1 MTNAEKKLTAI
12 RAAWLLVSLCACPA
26 AARSAFDIYLAAEA
40 QETEVY
46 QARPAVRART
56 AGAKNRS
63 LAGAPA
69 RRAARAIAAEYGIP
83 PRLYEALCEFE
94 SGFQFARGASG
105 EYGYAQVMP
114 ATGQM
119 LQDNGQLKNTWRYDP
134 LENLRAG
141 AVHLSNLKA
150 SLTYEELKYAK
161 RHGYNLWAILLAQY
175 NAGKAGVGR
184 HIRADS
190 KLSGKQEWYIYNVL
204 KIYNKLDR

>member
-1 MTNAEKKLTAI
+1 MTNTQKTLTAI

-40 QETEVY
+40 QESEDPQT
-46 QARPAVRART
+46 RPAAQVRA
-56 AGAKNRS
+56 AKAKNPS
-63 LAGAPA
+63 LANTTA
-69 RRAARAIAAEYGIP
+69 RKTARSIAEEYGIP

-119 LQDNGQLKNTWRYDP
+119 LQDNGQVKSTWRFDP

-150 SLTYEELKYAK
+150 SLTIEELQYAK

-175 NAGKAGVGR
+175 NAGKTGVGR
-184 HIRADS
+184 YIRADG

-204 KIYNKLDR
+204 KIYNRLDR

>member
-1 MTNAEKKLTAI
+1 MTNAQKTLTAL
-12 RAAWLLVSLCACPA
+12 RGAWLLVFLYACPA

-40 QETEVY
+40 QGTEVY
-46 QARPAVRART
+46 QARPAVRAST

-63 LAGAPA
+63 LANAPV

-119 LQDNGQLKNTWRYDP
+119 LQDNGQITNTWRHDP

-141 AVHLSNLKA
+141 AVHLRNLKA
-150 SLTYEELKYAK
+150 SLTGEELKYAK
-161 RHGYNLWAILLAQY
+161 RHGYNLWALLLAQY

-184 HIRADS
+184 YIRADG

-204 KIYNKLDR
+204 RIYNKLDR